1 LRPSPARSGG
11 RRQGRIAAR
20 ASFVAGLFAASA
32 AFFSAVSL
40 AGAIEWR
47 LQTRA
52 DVRFLVSDA
61 EQVWLDEGLDK
72 LRFGDDD
79 EPVALGAILAD
90 LSVRFVPTVSAHATV
105 AIQDDVDG
113 AIDPTEA
120 YVEISP
126 VPRSALRFRGRV
138 GAFYPPGTL
147 ENRGLAWTSPFT
159 LSFSAIDSWYAE
171 ELRVIG
177 GEATL
182 ERMGRFAS
190 SSHDF
195 ALSLGAFRYND
206 PAGAMLSWRGW
217 ALHDR
222 QTGLFERLP
231 LAPLPNFGE
240 DGLYYPVQGAFDE
253 PFVELDG
260 RTGWYAAGEWGY
272 LDRSVVRALHYDNRG
287 DPTVVDKGQWAWWTR
302 FDRLGWQLRLTDRWD
317 VVAQALRGS
326 TRMDGFEGPLVDN
339 EFAAASV
346 LVSGSWGAHRA
357 TVRYDRFEVDDLD
370 TTPDDPNDEEGD
382 SWTAAWQL
390 TPPRG
395 WFPPR
400 AGRLQLVAEL
410 LHVRSR
416 RDARELFGGEAS
428 EDETLFQLAVQWR
441 PPA

>member
-1 LRPSPARSGG
+1 MIPPPE
-11 RRQGRIAAR
+11 RRAYR
-20 ASFVAGLFAASA
+20 ASLFAASLAGLLA
-32 AFFSAVSL
+32 ATV

-47 LQTRA
+47 LQTRV
-52 DVRFLVSDA
+52 DLRFFASDA

-72 LRFGDDD
+72 LRFGDGD

-90 LSVRFVPTVSAHATV
+90 VAVRFAPTVSARATV
-105 AIQDDVDG
+105 AIHDDVDG
-113 AIDPTEA
+113 AVDPTEA
-120 YVEISP
+120 FVELSP
-126 VPRSALRFRGRV
+126 VPRSAFRFRGRI

-171 ELRVIG
+171 ELRVVG
-177 GEATL
+177 AEATL

-190 SSHDF
+190 SSHDL
-195 ALSLGAFRYND
+195 ALSVGAFRYND
-206 PAGAMLSWRGW
+206 PAGAILSWRGW

-287 DPTVVDKGQWAWWTR
+287 DPTVVDKGQWAWCTR
-302 FDRLGWQLRLTDRWD
+302 FDRLGWRLRLGERTD
-317 VVAQALRGS
+317 VVAQALAGS
-326 TRMDGFEGPLVDN
+326 TRMDGFDGPLVDN
-339 EFAAASV
+339 EFAAASI
-346 LVSGSWGAHRA
+346 LVSRSWEAHRA
-357 TVRYDRFEVDDLD
+357 SVRYDRFEVEDLD

-382 SWTAAWQL
+382 AWTAAWQV
-390 TPPRG
+390 TPPKR
-395 WFPPR
+395 WFPR
-400 AGRLQLVAEL
+400 SAGTLQLVAEL

-416 RDARELFGGEAS
+416 REARELFGDDAS
-428 EDETLFQLAVQWR
+428 EDETLVQLAVQWR